1 MAPAPGPG
9 VHPLSVTDAE
19 ALCAVG
25 AAAPREEAESRPVL
39 PRSGARD
46 PDRDSKSEKECN
58 RWVTSG
64 EGGPTE

>member
-9 VHPLSVTDAE
+9 VHPLAVSDAA

-25 AAAPREEAESRPVL
+25 AAAPREEAESHPVL

-46 PDRDSKSEKECN
+46 SDSGSESEKERN
-58 RWVTSG
+58 RWMTSG
-64 EGGPTE
+64 EGGPSE